1 VSAVVAGR
9 GFAVGVELDGLATRL
24 AGGAQDLREAR
35 GLAPAPRGADRSA
48 RIASSVLDAVREGLA
63 SLLAEADRAVEVL
76 ATSAEAYQ
84 ACDERAADT
93 FSRAGAGAAAW
104 R

>member
-1 VSAVVAGR
+1 MSVVLAGQ

-24 AGGAQDLREAR
+24 DGGAQELREAG
-35 GLAPAPRGADRSA
+35 GLAPMPVGADHSA
-48 RIASSVLDAVREGLA
+48 RIARSVLDAVGEGLA
-63 SLLAEADRAVEVL
+63 SLLAEADRAVELL
-76 ATSAEAYQ
+76 AASAEAYR

-93 FSRAGAGAAAW
+93 FARAGASAW